1 LALPLLLAG
10 PILRR
15 VEPTL
20 VCVWVALSESAE
32 FKLTLWEGRVASGA
46 SNPHVA
52 SEPEH
57 TQLVRVGD
65 GLFVAVVALKL
76 DKTSPKV
83 LLPGRMYS
91 YDLEVTVGTN
101 TQNLKDLGLL
111 RTGVLNGRRIE
122 ALGFGDFD
130 LPHFSLPPA
139 ELTDLRVV
147 FGSCRRPANAHADA
161 MLYIDD
167 LMAEGGALSHADPL
181 TRPHQMFL
189 GGDQI
194 YADDVTPLHLSM
206 LIDLGR
212 ELIGTIADGAMR
224 ERLPVDHLRLAS
236 VPAPAGFEHYGEDLP
251 RGSAGTVAGD
261 FLLPAD
267 APHFPP
273 ARRFLLTTVEAQ
285 MTTVDGDSHL
295 YSVGEFA
302 AMYLSAWSNAVWPPL
317 VSPEPA
323 EGPALALPSI
333 DEIVTTTWP
342 SRIPT
347 FVDAPLDGAETR
359 DVGDDLSPFQN
370 YEPQAARVPSGAFER
385 SLTGQLKQL
394 TAFELGLAKVRRVL
408 ANVPTYMI
416 FDDHDVTDDWNLN
429 PTWVD
434 RVLGTSLGTATMRNG
449 LVAYA
454 LFQDWGNDPLRYLKD
469 EPKALVGHIGALF
482 PPGNAPGP
490 DAATADA
497 IDTLLGLDRRG
508 VMALDGSV
516 GETRPPMKW
525 HFSVP
530 GPKHLAV
537 ALDNR
542 TRRSFVSRNGPPGNV
557 AIPAQLDQIP
567 AGPFTDAKEVLLVI
581 APLQVIGPPLLDE
594 LVAPAAYRVF
604 DMAAFTVGGKARPG
618 LKDGSRTMAGTN
630 PDAIEAWAFDAKTFE
645 ALLERLAP
653 YRQVVLLSGD
663 VHYTASDAMSYWKK
677 NDTAPARIVQFTSSG
692 LKNVMPSYITLVDR
706 SLPFAQRLIRAEI
719 GAERLGWTTR
729 PSHPVVLAP
738 GKTENDIA
746 RALRAK
752 LRHEPTLVPTYG
764 WPAGTTIDPS
774 QPPDWQW
781 RVEPLFDVR
790 ADAERPPAEQPLPID
805 AAAVA
810 AQLDG
815 PIAPL
820 AIRGYQA
827 IAASHQ
833 RALEIMRNSRQ
844 ILFRSNVG
852 VVRFEKRG
860 GVLHAIHEAYSAFKL
875 PSDVGTDPPKP
886 AAFMIHA
893 AALSTPD
900 APRPQARLQPLVK
913 PT

>member
-20 VCVWVALSESAE
+20 VCVWVALSESAAL
-32 FKLTLWEGRVASGA
+32 KLTLWEGRVASGA

-57 TQLVRVGD
+57 SQLVRVGD
-65 GLFVAVVALKL
+65 KLFVAVVALKL

-91 YDLEVTVGTN
+91 YDLEVTVGTS
-101 TQNLKDLGLL
+101 TQNLKNLGLL
-111 RTGVLNGRRIE
+111 RSGVLNGKRIE
-122 ALGFGDFD
+122 ALGFGDDD

-147 FGSCRRPANAHADA
+147 FGSCRRPANEHADA
-161 MLYIDD
+161 MVYIDD
-167 LMAEGGALSHADPL
+167 LMAEGSALSHTDPL

-212 ELIGTIADGAMR
+212 ELIGTIADDEMR
-224 ERLPVDHLRLAS
+224 ERLPVDHVRRAS
-236 VPAPAGFEHYGEDLP
+236 LLTPAGFEHYGEDLA
-251 RGSAGTVAGD
+251 RGSAGTVAED
-261 FLLPAD
+261 FVLPAD

-333 DEIVTTTWP
+333 DKIVTTTWP
-342 SRIPT
+342 LRIPT
-347 FVDAPLDGAETR
+347 FIDAPLDGEETR
-359 DVGDDLSPFQN
+359 DEDDDLSPFQN
-370 YEPQAARVPSGAFER
+370 YEPQADKVASGAFER
-385 SLTGQLKQL
+385 SLQGQLKQL
-394 TAFELGLAKVRRVL
+394 TDFERGLAKVRRVL
-408 ANVPTYMI
+408 ANVPTYMM
-416 FDDHDVTDDWNLN
+416 FDDHDITDDWNLN
-429 PTWVD
+429 PTWMD
-434 RVLGTSLGTATMRNG
+434 RVLTTSLGTATMRNG
-449 LVAYA
+449 LIGYA

-490 DAATADA
+490 DATAAGA

-516 GETRPPMKW
+516 AETRPPMKW

-567 AGPFTDAKEVLLVI
+567 TGPFTDAKEVLLVI

-604 DMAAFTVGGKARPG
+604 DMMAFTFGGKARPG
-618 LKDGSRTMAGTN
+618 QRAGSRTMVGTN

-663 VHYTASDAMSYWKK
+663 VHYSASTAMSYWTKG
-677 NDTAPARIVQFTSSG
+677 NDEPARIVQFTSSG
-692 LKNVMPSYITLVDR
+692 MKNVMPSYITLIDR

-719 GAERLGWTTR
+719 GAERLGWRSR
-729 PSHPVVLAP
+729 PSHPVMLQD
-738 GKTENDIA
+738 GETEDHIP

-752 LRHEPTLVPTYG
+752 LRQDPTMLPTYG
-764 WPAGTTIDPS
+764 WPPGTTIDLT
-774 QPPDWQW
+774 QLPDWQW
-781 RVEPLFDVR
+781 RVQPVFDVR
-790 ADAERPPAEQPLPID
+790 ADAERPAAEQPLPID
-805 AAAVA
+805 TNAVA

-815 PIAPL
+815 PVAPQ
-820 AIRGYQA
+820 AILGYQA
-827 IAASHQ
+827 IAATHQ

-860 GVLHAIHEAYSAFKL
+860 DVLHAIHEAYSAFKL
-875 PSDVGTDPPKP
+875 PSEVGTDPPKP
-886 AAFMIHA
+886 AAFMVHD

-900 APRPQARLQPLVK
+900 APRPHTRLQPLVR
-913 PT
+913 PD